1 MRHIVTSVALLLL
14 AGCAP
19 DPGLTRS
26 GFRQTMR
33 ELALESAR
41 QCDSGFEYPQSLVD
55 GIGRQLVEELRCM
68 DDTRLIFYQPCREPG
83 CIFAAGPQP
92 LAMRPEVFQALGEAA
107 LAKRDFISISAAYRD
122 VAMQYYS
129 RWYVENCDAN
139 FNAAVPGTSN
149 HQGGRAIDVVAYN
162 FWWNTLLEVGFEHPI
177 PSDEPHFELTGDAQF
192 VAESTELQSLSVLAF
207 ERLWNR
213 NHPEAPIAEDGLY
226 DEATKAALGEAPVE
240 GFTVGACDAG
250 AAPDA
255 GTGLDGGGDVAL
267 DAGDAEGPDAS
278 TADAADG
285 TDTGT
290 DAVRSDVISGDAL
303 GDGLTV
309 QPGRVPTTLQQLQG
323 ARDAS
328 ATAAGGTDGCN
339 AGGAASGWIA
349 VAIVALL
356 RRRRRAG

>member
-1 MRHIVTSVALLLL
+1 
-14 AGCAP
+14 
-19 DPGLTRS
+19 
-26 GFRQTMR
+26 
-33 ELALESAR
+33 
-41 QCDSGFEYPQSLVD
+41 
-55 GIGRQLVEELRCM
+55 M

-83 CIFAAGPQP
+83 CIYAAGPQP

-149 HQGGRAIDVVAYN
+149 HQGGRAVDVVAYN

-213 NHPEAPIAEDGLY
+213 NHPEAPIVEDGVY
-226 DEATKAALGEAPVE
+226 DEATKAALGETPVE
-240 GFTVGACDAG
+240 GFAVGACDAG

-255 GTGLDGGGDVAL
+255 GTGLDSGGDVAL
-267 DAGDAEGPDAS
+267 DAGDAAEPDAS
-278 TADAADG
+278 TADAG
-285 TDTGT
+285 
-290 DAVRSDVISGDAL
+290 RSDVISGDAL
-303 GDGLTV
+303 GEGLTRS
-309 QPGRVPTTLQQLQG
+309 PSAAPTTLEQLHG

-328 ATAAGGTDGCN
+328 ALAAGGSDGCS
-339 AGGAASGWIA
+339 AGGAAGSWLA
-349 VAIVALL
+349 LTLVALL